1 MAGDVQSLDE
11 ARRARLAGA
20 DAEGHRSGF
29 GDADQEG
36 LFRRAAAATV
46 YVTRAEEALV
56 MLSDAGDDLT
66 RDAFRRITESWLEL
80 ATAELST
87 LQHPA

>member
-11 ARRARLAGA
+11 ARRARDAGVDEVA
-20 DAEGHRSGF
+20 VA
-29 GDADQEG
+29 
-36 LFRRAAAATV
+36 RRAAAANI

-56 MLSDAGDDLT
+56 LLSASGDEMS
-66 RDAFRRITESWLEL
+66 RMAFRRITESWLEL

-87 LQHPA
+87 LPHHA